1 MGWILVCGLPVCNC
15 RIRRSEDS
23 VGPVPPLARCT
34 NRRYV
39 VLRRTVPIQTRYPP
53 RNVRFEIADVTERL
67 RFADGSVDVVH
78 ARMASLR
85 VRSCL
90 SYWSFLNDV
99 GYQPEVVPHFLQEV
113 ARVLRPGGIF
123 LNADW
128 GVQPIL
134 HPEQQVFVNDD
145 ANIPQTVSF
154 YQAASCVSI
163 L

>member
-1 MGWILVCGLPVCNC
+1 
-15 RIRRSEDS
+15 
-23 VGPVPPLARCT
+23 
-34 NRRYV
+34 
-39 VLRRTVPIQTRYPP
+39 
-53 RNVRFEIADVTERL
+53 
-67 RFADGSVDVVH
+67 
-78 ARMASLR
+78 MASLR

-90 SYWSFLNDV
+90 SYRSFLIDV
-99 GYQPEVVPHFLQEV
+99 DYQPEVVPHFLQEV

-128 GVQPIL
+128 GVQPTL

-145 ANIPQTVSF
+145 AYIPQTVSF